1 MTVAVTGASGHL
13 GRLVVEALLRD
24 GSTPVVAIVR
34 DPQKIADLAER
45 GVDVRQAGYDD
56 PDALDRAL
64 DGVDRVLL
72 ISGNQFGERVAQ
84 HTNVIRAAERAGV
97 KLLAYTSIPRATEN
111 PLILAQEH
119 KGTEAVLAESTVP
132 HAVLRNSWYWENY
145 FGGLGH
151 AVETGVL
158 HGAAGAGRV
167 AAAARADYAEAAARV
182 LTTDGHEGKIYELG
196 GDERLT
202 YAELA
207 QVISEASG
215 KPVRYENLSQA
226 DYSAALQ
233 QAGLDAGYAAVLADA
248 DTGIASGILDVDS
261 GDLQKL
267 IGRAS
272 TPAVEVFRAGLA

>member
-1 MTVAVTGASGHL
+1 MTVAVTAAGGQL
-13 GRLVVEALLRD
+13 GRLVVEALLRE
-24 GSTPVVAIVR
+24 GATSVVAIVR
-34 DPQKIADLAER
+34 DPQKVADLAER
-45 GVDVRQAGYDD
+45 GVEVRQAAYDD

-64 DGVDRVLL
+64 AGVDRVLL
-72 ISGNQFGERVAQ
+72 VSGNEFGARVAQ

-119 KGTEAVLAESTVP
+119 NGTEAVLAASTVP
-132 HAVLRNSWYWENY
+132 HAILRNGWYWENY

-158 HGAAGAGRV
+158 HGAAGDGRV
-167 AAAARADYAEAAARV
+167 AGAARADYAEAAAKV
-182 LTTDGHEGKIYELG
+182 LTTDGHEGRVYELG

-207 QVISEASG
+207 QVISQASG
-215 KPVRYENLSQA
+215 KPVRYENLSKQ
-226 DYSAALQ
+226 DYNAALE
-233 QAGLDAGYAAVLADA
+233 QAGLPGPYAAALADA
-248 DTGIASGILDVDS
+248 DAGIGGGLLDIDS

-267 IGRAS
+267 IGRPS
-272 TPAVEVFRAGLA
+272 TPAADVFRAAFA